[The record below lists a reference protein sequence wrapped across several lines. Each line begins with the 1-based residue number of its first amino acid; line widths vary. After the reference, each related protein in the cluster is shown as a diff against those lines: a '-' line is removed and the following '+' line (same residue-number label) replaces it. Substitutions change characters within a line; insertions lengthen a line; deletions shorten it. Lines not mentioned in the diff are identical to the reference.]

1 MSTAPIRPGT
11 RLVCPRCNSD
21 DNLWSCERAEI
32 MYPVTYSAGGG
43 VDYTGGRYEVNDES
57 TSFEGV
63 LYCRNCTTE
72 LSTAQLVADAEDDSD
87 QEAQREFEC
96 PTDEQV
102 VNAIAARLSNAEWR
116 GADDLD
122 HIADLIR
129 STGRE
134 VKDVA
139 Q

>member
-1 MSTAPIRPGT
+1 MSTAPIQPGT

-21 DNLWSCERAEI
+21 DNLWSCETAEI
-32 MYPVTYSAGGG
+32 MYPVTYSAVGS

-63 LYCRNCTTE
+63 LYCRNCSTE
-72 LSTAQLVADAEDDSD
+72 LSTAQLIAEGGSD
-87 QEAQREFEC
+87 QEAQREFEG

-102 VNAIAARLSNAEWR
+102 VNAIAARLSNAEWH

-122 HIADLIR
+122 YIADLIR

>member
-1 MSTAPIRPGT
+1 MSTAPIQP
-11 RLVCPRCNSD
+11 
-21 DNLWSCERAEI
+21 
-32 MYPVTYSAGGG
+32 
-43 VDYTGGRYEVNDES
+43 
-57 TSFEGV
+57 
-63 LYCRNCTTE
+63 
-72 LSTAQLVADAEDDSD
+72 
-87 QEAQREFEC
+87 EAQREFEG

-102 VNAIAARLSNAEWR
+102 VNAIAARPSNAEWR

-122 HIADLIR
+122 YVADLIR